1 MMLQDKLSFS
11 LGVTIFGMFS
21 YIMGRWPNDFFY
33 IFYCTFVPLLILI
46 RFIDYKP
53 KGYHYFLIDFC
64 YYAAFIVL
72 LFIGVYPKS
81 DILYRLSFLYSNG
94 ILAVSTAAFSN
105 ALIFHQFD
113 HLISLVTHPV
123 PMLCMWNVKQVTMY
137 QEKNLPVEQRRFL
150 KHPYDE

>member
-1 MMLQDKLSFS
+1 MMLQDKLSFC
-11 LGVTIFGMFS
+11 LGVFIYGMFS

-33 IFYCTFVPLLILI
+33 IFYSTFVPLLIFI

-64 YYAAFIVL
+64 YYAAVVIL
-72 LFIGVYPKS
+72 LFIWFYPKS
-81 DILYRLSFLYSNG
+81 ETFYRLSFLYANG

-123 PMLCMWNVKQVTMY
+123 PMVCMWNVKQVTMY
-137 QEKNLPVEQRRFL
+137 QEKDLPYE
-150 KHPYDE
+150 